1 MDKKVRIVKKHNER
15 KQEIINTALKI
26 FIHKGY
32 EKTSVNDI
40 LNEIGI
46 AKGTFYH
53 YFKAKEEVLD
63 AVIADNSLNAEDK
76 LLKAFSEMRV
86 APDMGE
92 KFLSDIHKPENVLM
106 HQKILTSSIKAFVPL
121 MVEIVEEGI
130 KQGKF
135 TSQYPKEYM
144 EIVLCSAIV
153 LLDDGIFERTE
164 EEKVKLLAALISSLG
179 KMLGSENVSFYNKI
193 MKIL

>member
-1 MDKKVRIVKKHNER
+1 
-15 KQEIINTALKI
+15 
-26 FIHKGY
+26 
-32 EKTSVNDI
+32 
-40 LNEIGI
+40 
-46 AKGTFYH
+46 
-53 YFKAKEEVLD
+53 
-63 AVIADNSLNAEDK
+63 
-76 LLKAFSEMRV
+76 
-86 APDMGE
+86 
-92 KFLSDIHKPENVLM
+92 
-106 HQKILTSSIKAFVPL
+106 

>member
-15 KQEIINTALKI
+15 KQEIIDTALKI

-63 AVIADNSLNAEDK
+63 AVIADTTETIVNKIEKIIDDNSLNAEDK

-86 APDMGE
+86 ALIWERSSFRIFISLKMY
-92 KFLSDIHKPENVLM
+92 LCIRRYLL
-106 HQKILTSSIKAFVPL
+106 HQSKRLF
-121 MVEIVEEGI
+121 
-130 KQGKF
+130 
-135 TSQYPKEYM
+135 
-144 EIVLCSAIV
+144 
-153 LLDDGIFERTE
+153 R
-164 EEKVKLLAALISSLG
+164 
-179 KMLGSENVSFYNKI
+179 
-193 MKIL
+193 

>member
-63 AVIADNSLNAEDK
+63 AVIADTTGTIVNKIEKIIADYSLNPEDK
-76 LLKAFSEMRV
+76 LLKAFQR
-86 APDMGE
+86 
-92 KFLSDIHKPENVLM
+92 
-106 HQKILTSSIKAFVPL
+106 
-121 MVEIVEEGI
+121 
-130 KQGKF
+130 
-135 TSQYPKEYM
+135 
-144 EIVLCSAIV
+144 
-153 LLDDGIFERTE
+153 
-164 EEKVKLLAALISSLG
+164 
-179 KMLGSENVSFYNKI
+179 
-193 MKIL
+193 